1 MELELA
7 DSTIKL
13 LRLLANLCIEE
24 GVGEKIADNSDIME
38 VLKFSF
44 FLHLNRQL
52 GIFKV
57 NLISYF
63 SIFSFVLSSLC
74 SMITLNGVALT
85 FRSSI

>member
-38 VLKFSF
+38 VFTLHSF
-44 FLHLNRQL
+44 LLSSYLLIVVN
-52 GIFKV
+52 V
-57 NLISYF
+57 NLS
-63 SIFSFVLSSLC
+63 
-74 SMITLNGVALT
+74 N
-85 FRSSI
+85 